1 MIAIINAGF
10 YIWRNLLMYKT
21 FLLPIVIFISVFAKA
36 QSADSAILV
45 STGPLNQTDS
55 IKIFEKVE
63 VEAQFP
69 GGLPAWRTYL
79 MQNMQMDKIMAA
91 VPRRQ
96 KHWEQ
101 QAIVQF
107 IVGKD
112 GTISNISIINNVTPQ
127 VAKEARRIIAAS
139 PRWEPA
145 MQNGRAVKAYR
156 KQPITF
162 VVNSD

>member
-1 MIAIINAGF
+1 
-10 YIWRNLLMYKT
+10 MYKM
-21 FLLPIVIFISVFAKA
+21 LLLSLFFFISIIATA
-36 QSADSAILV
+36 QSADSIFVTNAA
-45 STGPLNQTDS
+45 LNSTDS
-55 IKIFEKVE
+55 VQIFEQVE

-79 MQNMQMDKIMAA
+79 MQNMRMDKIAAA
-91 VPRRQ
+91 VPRKQ

-112 GTISNISIINNVTPQ
+112 GSISGIKVINSVSPQ
-127 VAKEARRIIAAS
+127 
-139 PRWEPA
+139 WEPA
-145 MQNGRAVKAYR
+145 MQNGRPVKAYR

-162 VVNSD
+162 VVSSD

>member
-1 MIAIINAGF
+1 MIAGITVHF
-10 YIWRNLLMYKT
+10 YIWPNLFMYKT
-21 FLLPIVIFISVFAKA
+21 ILLVLFVCTCLFSKA
-36 QSADSAILV
+36 QS
-45 STGPLNQTDS
+45 DS
-55 IKIFEKVE
+55 ITVTTEAGSDSVPVFQKVE

-79 MQNMQMDKIMAA
+79 TQNMRMDKIVAA
-91 VPRRQ
+91 VPKRT

-112 GTISNISIINNVTPQ
+112 GTISQIKVINNVNPQ
-127 VAKEARRIIAAS
+127 VAKEARRIMAAS

-145 MQNGRAVKAYR
+145 MQNGRPVRAYR

-162 VVNSD
+162 MVDGE